1 MLCSGDV
8 SPREGL
14 NVRKYFDTLL
24 EIKGYSESDIEE
36 YVTRYFQGNNDPS
49 LAERLIENLKTDINM
64 RTLATNPVNTLH
76 VCRF

>member
-14 NVRKYFDTLL
+14 KVRKYFDTLL
-24 EIKGYSESDIEE
+24 ENKGYSESDIEE